1 MERKKE
7 EHKTYAEHRKGMMH
21 EMRPKHEGMKAEKKP
36 EMRAHKKEGEA
47 IKRVEKAHKMEGEK
61 MGSGRKVVDKDS
73 PAEKP
78 VAGRDAMAKKVEQ
91 RHTMNGPTKTSE
103 GMAPRMEGSMAGE
116 KMGRRTVV
124 IHHHHHYGA
133 KG

>member
-7 EHKTYAEHRKGMMH
+7 EHKSYAEHRKGMMH
-21 EMRPKHEGMKAEKKP
+21 KERPKHEGMKPEKKP

-61 MGSGRKVVDKDS
+61 MGGRKVVDKDH

-78 VAGRDAMAKKVEQ
+78 AAAREGYAKKVAE
-91 RHTMNGPTKTSE
+91 HDTMKGVKKTSE
-103 GMAPRMEGSMAGE
+103 GMKPMKEGSMPSDR
-116 KMGRRTVV
+116 MGRHRVEH
-124 IHHHHHYGA
+124 IHIHVHK